1 MVPIWMESVIGD
13 VEFCDLGIGDLDP
26 FVVGAGVRPIR
37 PWGRSLPWWHRSVR
51 PRPSDFE
58 PATPPVLS

>member
-37 PWGRSLPWWHRSVR
+37 P
-51 PRPSDFE
+51 
-58 PATPPVLS
+58 